1 MKGLIGFIKG
11 FRNEAASC
19 LASSIFI
26 EGGRGK
32 KVVSKRKGLFGASWL
47 SLREKARG
55 LMQMTLS
62 SGYGEGPC
70 GTHWLALTN

>member
-32 KVVSKRKGLFGASWL
+32 KVLSKRKDRLRQGHF
-47 SLREKARG
+47 SLGGRA
-55 LMQMTLS
+55 
-62 SGYGEGPC
+62 EGHLLQVKIPD
-70 GTHWLALTN
+70 